1 MGLNPIRFV
10 RFSKEVKTSPLW
22 RSFMEGEKPDL
33 GFEVTLLNFFVISWD
48 NLEPQ
53 WSGDLVEKFSL
64 R

>member
-10 RFSKEVKTSPLW
+10 RSSKEVKTSPLW
-22 RSFMEGEKPDL
+22 RSLMEGEKPDL
-33 GFEVTLLNFFVISWD
+33 GFEVISWD